1 MAPVVSAVLMGGGMG
16 LSAYSTYQSG
26 EEANKQSKIQQ
37 LQYEAESEAVRMS
50 GQDEAR
56 LQREGGQGLLSS
68 RITNASAGGG
78 QIDGSKLYIMANSAR
93 NVEIDALVIERNYLT
108 QVGRLKQAGRLARY
122 EGQMARRNARIA
134 TVAGLAG
141 SAAQLVGMYKPAKKP
156 IGTTQTSSNLNWNKV
171 QTMRYPSTSGN
182 SYIYKGVS

>member
-1 MAPVVSAVLMGGGMG
+1 MATAVSAVLMGGGMG

-26 EEANKQSKIQQ
+26 EEANKQGKIQQ

-78 QIDGSKLYIMANSAR
+78 QISGSNLYVIADSAR

-156 IGTTQTSSNLNWNKV
+156 TTTTSTTGVKAVRPSN
-171 QTMRYPSTSGN
+171 YSSTYN
-182 SYIYKGVS
+182 NRERMY